1 MTEIRRGVP
10 ADIPGIAAIYG
21 RILTEEEAGRA
32 SVGWIRG
39 VYPTESDALEAL
51 EAGELFV
58 LTEDGVL
65 AAAARINQTQ
75 VPVYSQAPWA
85 WPEAPAEQVMVLH
98 TLVVDPLRKGRGHGA
113 AFVDF
118 YERYA
123 WERGCPYLRMD
134 TNEKNGPCTPAW
146 VTGRRGLSPA
156 NSTASLVCGWCVWRR
171 GWRDDPLRGVKDQG
185 PPETAPRRKPRCRR
199 D

>member
-10 ADIPGIAAIYG
+10 ADIPGVAAIYG

-98 TLVVDPLRKGRGHGA
+98 PLVVDPLRKGRGHGA

-134 TNEKNGPCTPAW
+134 TNEKNAAARALYARLGYREAGIVPCEF
-146 VTGRRGLSPA
+146 
-156 NSTASLVCGWCVWRR
+156 NSIPGVRLVCLEKRLEG
-171 GWRDDPLRGVKDQG
+171 
-185 PPETAPRRKPRCRR
+185 
-199 D
+199 

>member
-1 MTEIRRGVP
+1 M
-10 ADIPGIAAIYG
+10 
-21 RILTEEEAGRA
+21 
-32 SVGWIRG
+32 
-39 VYPTESDALEAL
+39 
-51 EAGELFV
+51 

-75 VPVYSQAPWA
+75 MPVYSQAPWA

-98 TLVVDPLRKGRGHGA
+98 TLAVDPLRKGRGHGA

-134 TNEKNGPCTPAW
+134 TNEKNAAARALYARLGYREAGIVPCEF
-146 VTGRRGLSPA
+146 
-156 NSTASLVCGWCVWRR
+156 NSIPGVRLVCLEKRLEG
-171 GWRDDPLRGVKDQG
+171 
-185 PPETAPRRKPRCRR
+185 
-199 D
+199 